1 MPFSHRPE
9 LEFLCKKG
17 WHRALA
23 AFFDVTSV
31 NLAWQC
37 TVALRIWL
45 NPLMAHHIRRA
56 ELLSHVP
63 PVSALIVV
71 WAVVAISLRLYR
83 AERLPRAGG
92 RLRRLLNA
100 TALLSTLLIAYGFF
114 ARQVGTNDVSRS
126 FVLLFA
132 PVSLLLL
139 LASNYAVL
147 VASVAIGRRFRF
159 EERVAVAGDG
169 PHAEHLAG
177 QLTINGGV
185 TRVVGFI
192 LPTACGTTAFSHAAP
207 ILGTTATVAE
217 VINRAKLDRIIVAN
231 GSLPQEEMKACTR
244 VARRMGVVTAHALAG
259 LMDEDLE
266 EASFHV
272 KNGLAIVELR
282 PRLFLAKQ
290 QMIKRGLDILLSGIV
305 LLFLLPLFA
314 LLALLVKLS
323 SKGPVFYISDR
334 VGRGGRHFRFYK
346 LRTMYTGA
354 DAARELSGV
363 NESDGHLFK
372 IRHDPR
378 ITPVGR
384 LMRRFSLDEL
394 PQLFNVFIGSMSLV
408 GPRPLP
414 ARDLDMDGASK
425 EFGVWARER
434 TEAPPGITCLWQI
447 RGRSDLPF
455 SKMVELDL
463 EYVRNWSLAMDL
475 EILLETPLA
484 VLSGRGAY

>member
-1 MPFSHRPE
+1 MPFAHRPE

-23 AFFDVTSV
+23 AFFDITSV
-31 NLAWQC
+31 NLAFQS
-37 TVALRIWL
+37 TVALRLLL
-45 NPLMAHHIRRA
+45 NPLMAHQLSRA

-63 PVSALIVV
+63 PVTALIVV
-71 WAVVAISLRLYR
+71 WAIVAISLRLYR
-83 AERLPRAGG
+83 TEHHPNAGG
-92 RLRRLLNA
+92 RLRRVLNA

-114 ARQVGTNDVSRS
+114 ARQVGTNDVSRA
-126 FVLLFA
+126 FVLMFA

-169 PHAEHLAG
+169 PPAERLAG
-177 QLTINGGV
+177 QLARNGGG

-192 LPTACGTTAFSHAAP
+192 LPVTRGEPAFNACAP

-231 GSLPQEEMKACTR
+231 GSLPQEEMKACAR
-244 VARRMGVVTAHALAG
+244 IARRMGVVTAHALAG

-266 EASFHV
+266 EASLYI
-272 KNGLAIVELR
+272 KNGLAIVELH
-282 PRLFLAKQ
+282 PRTFLAKQ
-290 QMIKRGLDILLSGIV
+290 QVIKRILDIFLSAIV
-305 LLFLLPLFA
+305 LLLLLPLVV
-314 LLALLVKLS
+314 LLAVFVKAS
-323 SKGPVFYISDR
+323 SRGPVFYISDR

-346 LRTMYTGA
+346 FRTMYSGA
-354 DAARELSGV
+354 DALREQSGV

-378 ITPVGR
+378 ITPIGR
-384 LMRRFSLDEL
+384 FMRRFSLDEL

-414 ARDLDMDGASK
+414 ARDLDMDGASQ
-425 EFGVWARER
+425 EFSVWARER

-455 SKMVELDL
+455 TKMVELDL

>member
-1 MPFSHRPE
+1 MPFTGRPE

-23 AFFDVTSV
+23 ALFDITSV
-31 NLAWQC
+31 NLAWQS
-37 TVALRIWL
+37 TFALRVLL
-45 NPLMAHHIRRA
+45 NPMMAHQITRA
-56 ELLSHVP
+56 QLVNHVP
-63 PVSALIVV
+63 PVSALLLV
-71 WAVVAISLRLYR
+71 WTVVAISLRLYR
-83 AERLPRAGG
+83 AERHPHAGA
-92 RLRRLLNA
+92 RMLRVFNA
-100 TALLSTLLIAYGFF
+100 TTLLSTLLIAYGFF
-114 ARQVGTNDVSRS
+114 ARQAGTDDVSRS
-126 FVLLFA
+126 FVLMFA
-132 PVSLLLL
+132 PVSLILLL
-139 LASNYAVL
+139 VSNYAVL
-147 VASVAIGRRFRF
+147 VASVGIVRRFQF

-169 PHAEHLAG
+169 PHAVRLAG
-177 QLTINGGV
+177 QLSRNGGA
-185 TRVVGFI
+185 TRIVGFI
-192 LPTACGTTAFSHAAP
+192 LPSACGEPAFSTCAP
-207 ILGTTATVAE
+207 VLGTTATVAE

-231 GSLPQEEMKACTR
+231 GSLPQDEMRACTR

-266 EASFHV
+266 EASLHV
-272 KNGLAIVELR
+272 RNGLAIVELR

-290 QMIKRGLDILLSGIV
+290 HVIKRALDIFLSGLA

-314 LLALLVKLS
+314 VLAALVKLS
-323 SKGPVFYISDR
+323 SRGPVFYVSDR

-346 LRTMYTGA
+346 FRTMYTGA
-354 DAARELSGV
+354 DAVREKSGV

-378 ITPVGR
+378 ITPIGR
-384 LMRRFSLDEL
+384 IMRRFSLDEL

-414 ARDLDMDGASK
+414 ARDLDPDGASR
-425 EFGVWARER
+425 EFSLWARER
-434 TEAPPGITCLWQI
+434 TETPPGITCLWQI

-455 SKMVELDL
+455 HKMVELDL
-463 EYVRNWSLAMDL
+463 EYVRNWSLALDL

>member
-1 MPFSHRPE
+1 MAFAHRPE
-9 LEFLCKKG
+9 LEFLCTKG

-23 AFFDVTSV
+23 ALFDITCV
-31 NLAWQC
+31 NLAWQT
-37 TVALRIWL
+37 TVALRTTL
-45 NPLMAHHIRRA
+45 NPVMMHHISRTQ
-56 ELLSHVP
+56 LLTHVP
-63 PVSALIVV
+63 PVSALILV

-83 AERLPRAGG
+83 AERHPNAGG
-92 RLRRLLNA
+92 RLRRVLNA

-126 FVLLFA
+126 FVLMFA

-147 VASVAIGRRFRF
+147 IASVAIGRRFRF
-159 EERVAVAGDG
+159 EERVAVAGVG
-169 PHAEHLAG
+169 PHAERLA
-177 QLTINGGV
+177 LTVNGGV

-192 LPTACGTTAFSHAAP
+192 LPKAAGAESLSYGAP

-217 VINRAKLDRIIVAN
+217 VINRAKLDRIFVAN
-231 GSLPQEEMKACTR
+231 GSLSQEELKACTR
-244 VARRMGVVTAHALAG
+244 TARRMGVVTAHALAG
-259 LMDEDLE
+259 LMDEEFE
-266 EASFHV
+266 EASLHV
-272 KNGLAIVELR
+272 KNGVAIVELY
-282 PRLFLAKQ
+282 PRTFLARQ
-290 QMIKRGLDILLSGIV
+290 HVIKRGLDILLSGTV
-305 LLFLLPLFA
+305 LIFLLPVFA
-314 LLALLVKLS
+314 ALALLVKLS
-323 SKGPVFYISDR
+323 SKGPVFYVSDR

-346 LRTMYTGA
+346 FRTMYTGA
-354 DAARELSGV
+354 DALREMSGV

-378 ITPVGR
+378 ITPIGR
-384 LMRRFSLDEL
+384 FMRRFSMDEL
-394 PQLFNVFIGSMSLV
+394 PQLFNVFLGSMSLV

-414 ARDLDMDGASK
+414 ARDLDMDGASR
-425 EFGVWARER
+425 EFGGWARER
-434 TEAPPGITCLWQI
+434 TEALPGITCLWQI

-463 EYVRNWSLAMDL
+463 EYVRNWSLGMDL